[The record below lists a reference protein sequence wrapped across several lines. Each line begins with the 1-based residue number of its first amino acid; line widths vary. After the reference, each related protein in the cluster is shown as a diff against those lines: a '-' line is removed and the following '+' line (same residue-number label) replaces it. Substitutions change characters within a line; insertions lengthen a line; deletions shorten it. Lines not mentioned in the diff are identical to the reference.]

1 MDLVVGLVSGQ
12 AMEED
17 GAGQV
22 DGPTDTDLIG
32 IGDDLFGE
40 ALVLV
45 PGAHIINLIVRK
57 EH

>member
-1 MDLVVGLVSGQ
+1 
-12 AMEED
+12 MEED